1 MSKQPIPPLTCPHIN
16 RVIELVEEIVNL
28 SKEPETSQDI
38 LEKYKMIITTEMEF
52 IRTSNDELRESGK
65 YWYEQSKTRKTRKRS
80 T

>member
-28 SKEPETSQDI
+28 SKDPEISEDI
-38 LEKYKMIITTEMEF
+38 LEKYKDIITAQMEF
-52 IRTSNDELRESGK
+52 IRTSNEELRETGK
-65 YWYEQSKTRKTRKRS
+65 YWYEQSKTRKTRKRR

>member
-38 LEKYKMIITTEMEF
+38 LEKYKNIITTEMEF

>member
-28 SKEPETSQDI
+28 SKDPEISEDI
-38 LEKYKMIITTEMEF
+38 LEKYKDIITAQMEF
-52 IRTSNDELRESGK
+52 IRTSNEELRETGK